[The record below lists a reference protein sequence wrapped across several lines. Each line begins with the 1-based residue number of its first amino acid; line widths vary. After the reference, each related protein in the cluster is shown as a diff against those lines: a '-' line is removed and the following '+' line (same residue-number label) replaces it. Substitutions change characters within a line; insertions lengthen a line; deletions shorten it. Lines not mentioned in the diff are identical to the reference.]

1 MLITCEECNSGF
13 QLDDSRMKEEGVK
26 VKCSKCNNIFMA
38 YPPSSIESS
47 GEDATGMQGFQ
58 DEPEGNEENG
68 LDFSEME
75 AMLSSEDE
83 LSLDTSSD
91 EQSDIADSGFGFDE
105 TDELDLSDID
115 QLFEEDE
122 ASVAESLS
130 IEETEGPDLELDEV
144 QDTAPSL
151 GSAGDTNGGIE
162 EIEELDFLDADEEF
176 EEEVA
181 PLEEVEELEL
191 GLDEEKNTPVP
202 EFEEETDF
210 SIDGESLDI
219 EAGMESEPAEAVEE
233 FDISD
238 AEMEDM
244 FSIDEQTDDAA
255 VKNIDED
262 AELSIDLEK
271 ELGVGTTSDDFEN
284 ELEIGDVA
292 EDQQPEEVE
301 AEDIEAEDIEPEED
315 EDEFEELG
323 LTDLEEM
330 FTLDEDQE
338 IEKTASEEAD
348 DHEVDEALELQEDYE
363 DIDIDE
369 TDMSGVQSETG
380 DSAET
385 EESEE
390 DTDEFEEFGL
400 TDLEEMFNLEAEQ
413 KPEEP
418 EPVLEDSNDVDYG
431 DEYTIDGD
439 HDELEFK
446 LDEAIAV
453 LDSSSEEEVGVE
465 FEEYEELDLSELD
478 EMFDKEEF
486 VEKKEVSKKE
496 ELGEL
501 DFGIETIPETK
512 EDATEFSEEEDLGIS
527 DTSELD
533 FSDIGEMLETD
544 EEIGQEQEQE
554 LDLPDTSGI
563 VEDESTLD
571 FSPET
576 QIAAED
582 ESGLDFSPET
592 QTPAEDESGLDFG
605 LEAQTLVEDEPEGD
619 GLAETMEGKE
629 DFDLSADS
637 MDLSDDDFDLS
648 EMEKILQEADSLEE
662 EVAPSEPE
670 KAAPPPLPEVEEAA
684 AEEEPVEAQ
693 DDLDFGLDEEDMQE
707 DIFQTEE
714 TQDIELEFG
723 VEEGVEEEEKEEPL
737 PVKPPEVKETAKID
751 DEDIEA
757 TYDMGIQLDEL
768 RKKQAAEKMKN
779 PTAEEEIVPDKKAKP
794 AKIRKPIPFEKKKAS
809 PVTVALLIIILIVGV
824 PVALT
829 NMGIKIPFVSDLD
842 IKVPF
847 ADKIQQ
853 ANIPYISD
861 MVKSGEQDV
870 QGSSKITILEPSING
885 YYLESEIVG
894 VMFVISGRV
903 RNDYGQLRNFISI
916 KGQIYSKG
924 KSNIE
929 SKTVYAGNI
938 LSEEE
943 LSTFNSAKIEKRLK
957 NKYGNKRSNFK
968 LNSGKAIPFMIVF
981 TKIPDN
987 LEGYDVEVAG
997 STLFQAKGSGK

>member
-13 QLDDSRMKEEGVK
+13 QLDDNRMKEEGVK
-26 VKCSKCNNIFMA
+26 VKCSKCSNVFMA

-58 DEPEGNEENG
+58 DEPEGNEEND

-75 AMLSSEDE
+75 AMLSSEGD

-91 EQSDIADSGFGFDE
+91 EHSDITDSGFGFDE
-105 TDELDLSDID
+105 TNELDLSDMG
-115 QLFEEDE
+115 QLFKDDE
-122 ASVAESLS
+122 VSEAESLS
-130 IEETEGPDLELDEV
+130 IEDPEELDLELDEV

-151 GSAGDTNGGIE
+151 GSTGSTNGGIE
-162 EIEELDFLDADEEF
+162 EIEELDFLDVDEER

-181 PLEEVEELEL
+181 PVEEVEELEL
-191 GLDEEKNTPVP
+191 ELGEEKNIPVP

-210 SIDGESLDI
+210 SIDGKSLGI
-219 EAGMESEPAEAVEE
+219 EADTESEPAEAVEE
-233 FDISD
+233 LGISD
-238 AEMEDM
+238 GEMEDM
-244 FSIDEQTDDAA
+244 FSIDEQTDDEAL
-255 VKNIDED
+255 KNIEED
-262 AELSIDLEK
+262 AEFSIDLEK
-271 ELGVGTTSDDFEN
+271 ELEVDTTSDDFEDG
-284 ELEIGDVA
+284 LEIGGISG
-292 EDQQPEEVE
+292 DQQP
-301 AEDIEAEDIEPEED
+301 EDIEAEEIEPEED
-315 EDEFEELG
+315 GDEFEELG

-338 IEKTASEEAD
+338 IGKTASGEAD
-348 DHEVDEALELQEDYE
+348 DHEVDEAFELPEDYE
-363 DIDIDE
+363 DIEIDA
-369 TDMSGVQSETG
+369 TDMSGVHSETG
-380 DSAET
+380 DGAEP

-400 TDLEEMFNLEAEQ
+400 KDLEEMFNLEAEQ
-413 KPEEP
+413 KLEEP
-418 EPVLEDSNDVDYG
+418 EPVIEDSNDVDYG

-486 VEKKEVSKKE
+486 VEKKEGSKKE

-501 DFGIETIPETK
+501 DFGIDTIPETK
-512 EDATEFSEEEDLGIS
+512 EDATGSSAEEDLGIA

-544 EEIGQEQEQE
+544 EEIEQEQEQE
-554 LDLPDTSGI
+554 LDLPETSGI
-563 VEDESTLD
+563 VEDESSLD
-571 FSPET
+571 FSHESQTPS
-576 QIAAED
+576 ED
-582 ESGLDFSPET
+582 ELGH
-592 QTPAEDESGLDFG
+592 DFG
-605 LEAQTLVEDEPEGD
+605 PEAQTLVEDEPEGN
-619 GLAETMEGKE
+619 GLTETVEDKE

-648 EMEKILQEADSLEE
+648 EMEKVLQEADSLEE

-670 KAAPPPLPEVEEAA
+670 PPAPPPLPEVEEAA
-684 AEEEPVEAQ
+684 AEEEPIEAQ

-707 DIFQTEE
+707 DLFQAEE

-723 VEEGVEEEEKEEPL
+723 VEEEVEEEEKEEPP
-737 PVKPPEVKETAKID
+737 PVKLPEVKETAKID
-751 DEDIEA
+751 EEDIEA
-757 TYDMGIQLDEL
+757 TYDMGIHLDEL
-768 RKKQAAEKMKN
+768 RKKQAAEKMKG
-779 PTAEEEIVPDKKAKP
+779 PKAEEEILPDKKEKP
-794 AKIRKPIPFEKKKAS
+794 AKIRTPIPFEKKKKAS

-824 PVALT
+824 PIALI
-829 NMGIKIPFVSDLD
+829 NMGIKIPYISDLD
-842 IKVPF
+842 IKIPF

-861 MVKSGEQDV
+861 MVKSSEQDV
-870 QGSSKITILEPSING
+870 QGISKITILEPSING
-885 YYLESEIVG
+885 YYVENESVG
-894 VMFVISGRV
+894 VMFVIAGRV
-903 RNDYGQLRNFISI
+903 RNDYDQLRNFISI

-924 KSNIE
+924 KTNIE
-929 SKTVYAGNI
+929 SKTVYAGNT

-943 LSTFNSAKIEKRLK
+943 LSTSNSAEIGKRLK
-957 NKYGNKRSNFK
+957 NKYGAKRSNFK

-981 TKIPDN
+981 TKVPDN

-997 STLFQAKGSGK
+997 STLFQAKGGKK